1 MAALQQS
8 VAFFLLRICPTCGEY
23 ILTQQLVVL
32 LPAMALLLHFL
43 TFLCFQ
49 KKTKQNKKKILIFLD
64 KKGRPGINTCM
75 WVPSYSVAAPC
86 RIHSAFADDQ
96 STETGS
102 CAVSRMDQ
110 WFPVLLRDTSVT
122 ASVQRRWHSFVM
134 LTVEEGITLNSRK
147 RVNRFPYIAVNDRQN
162 SSINN
167 HDANIL
173 VS

>member
-64 KKGRPGINTCM
+64 KKGRPGINICM
-75 WVPSYSVAAPC
+75 WVLSYQMAAPC
-86 RIHSAFADDQ
+86 NIHSAFADDQ

-102 CAVSRMDQ
+102 CALSLVWTR
-110 WFPVLLRDTSVT
+110 WFPILLHDTSII
-122 ASVQRRWHSFVM
+122 ASVQRRWHSFGM

-147 RVNRFPYIAVNDRQN
+147 
-162 SSINN
+162 
-167 HDANIL
+167 
-173 VS
+173 